1 MLKNVIVWILMGL
14 FFIGCSDDEEPDEIK
29 FSIQEIIWP
38 KDGSR
43 MILLPANDFEMGYS
57 NNKSD
62 ILMEHSLPIHTVE
75 LEAFYI
81 DVHEVTVGQFKR
93 FINDFNY
100 IPSIVD
106 NHWKS
111 LEKYWIEV
119 SAISPTDLHPI
130 VYVSWH
136 DAMAYALWIGKRLPT
151 EAEWEYAAR
160 GGLTNNL
167 YPWGSAIS
175 HDNANYLGTGGRAQW
190 DKEAAP
196 VGSFEPNGYGIYDVA
211 GNVWEWCLDEWEQ
224 DFYTRSPISNPVA
237 GHTNT
242 NEIINNY
249 KDIRSNRVLRGGAW
263 ISPEENLRV
272 ANRYVA
278 YDSPE
283 NMSGYDGFR
292 CAADIEQ

>member
-136 DAMAYALWIGKRLPT
+136 DAMAYALWIDKRLPT

-167 YPWGSAIS
+167 YPWGSE
-175 HDNANYLGTGGRAQW
+175 TQ
-190 DKEAAP
+190 
-196 VGSFEPNGYGIYDVA
+196 
-211 GNVWEWCLDEWEQ
+211 
-224 DFYTRSPISNPVA
+224 
-237 GHTNT
+237 
-242 NEIINNY
+242 
-249 KDIRSNRVLRGGAW
+249 
-263 ISPEENLRV
+263 
-272 ANRYVA
+272 
-278 YDSPE
+278 
-283 NMSGYDGFR
+283 
-292 CAADIEQ
+292 